1 MTVGSI
7 ITGLVR
13 GVWHLFWGL
22 IVGTLRRLTIG
33 NVVRLAVLCAVGYG
47 IWRVLTSPMLDIK
60 TLEIRGPVEALGL
73 QEVTQTVSD
82 KVEGNLLTVDIE
94 GIKNAVKSIGWIKD
108 VEVIRLWPDSLYINV
123 IRHKAIA
130 IWDDGRLVSDAGA
143 LFSSND
149 EPIDNLVKM
158 PTFGGDPQY
167 VSEMVRMYPSF
178 QKEAAKIGARVKAVN
193 VTFRGSWS
201 VTLDSDYFEALTVEL
216 GRALVSN
223 GPVMRLT
230 QVMDN
235 FDRVCEMM
243 HGWPARIDARYRNAF
258 AAKLPD
264 KAGQA
269 SWKLAQS
276 VKKTEAD
283 KKTESAKD
291 KEKQPEV
298 KSAAPT
304 PTSTQKKDVKV
315 APQSQSA
322 PKPAVQPKAQ
332 APSVTPTSHGTAVE
346 GAEIDLSGAGF

>member
-1 MTVGSI
+1 MTVGGI
-7 ITGLVR
+7 LVGLVR
-13 GVWHLFWGL
+13 GIWRLTWGL
-22 IVGTLRRLTIG
+22 IVGIFRRLTIG
-33 NVVRLAVLCAVGYG
+33 NVSRLAVLCAVGYG

-94 GIKNAVKSIGWIKD
+94 GIKNAVKAISWIKD

-130 IWDDGRLVSDAGA
+130 IWDDGRLVSNAGV

-167 VSEMVRMYPSF
+167 VAEMVRMYPSF
-178 QKEAAKIGARVKAVN
+178 QKEAAKIGSRVKAVN

-264 KAGQA
+264 KAGQTG
-269 SWKLAQS
+269 WKLAQS
-276 VKKTEAD
+276 VKKAGAPKSEV
-283 KKTESAKD
+283 AKD
-291 KEKQPEV
+291 KEKKPETKPV
-298 KSAAPT
+298 T
-304 PTSTQKKDVKV
+304 PSTSPQKKDEKV
-315 APQSQSA
+315 VPQSKPES
-322 PKPAVQPKAQ
+322 KPAVKLKEETKPVA
-332 APSVTPTSHGTAVE
+332 PTSPGTAVE